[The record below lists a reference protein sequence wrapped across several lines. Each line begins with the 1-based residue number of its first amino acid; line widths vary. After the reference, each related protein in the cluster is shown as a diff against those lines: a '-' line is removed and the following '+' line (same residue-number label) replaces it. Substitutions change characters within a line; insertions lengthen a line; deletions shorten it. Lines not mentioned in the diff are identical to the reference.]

1 MAEGQSK
8 KDKILLSNIGM
19 GRARRFKETEN
30 KNWDNS
36 HWQKTKKKRPMGLLR
51 SIYCKAIDRVQS
63 R

>member
-36 HWQKTKKKRPMGLLR
+36 H
-51 SIYCKAIDRVQS
+51 
-63 R
+63 